1 MNDHE
6 IKARALIL
14 SFQLLVKDFE
24 IAKQCALI
32 LANEMIE
39 QQQQQADTMNWSCV
53 CYWEEVKQSIMEV

>member
-1 MNDHE
+1 MKDHE

-39 QQQQQADTMNWSCV
+39 QQEQADTINCSFV